1 MNTSSPA
8 HKMAVAFA
16 RVLRGAG
23 IEVPLDSVIVF
34 VSALSKVGLENRDD
48 VYWAA
53 YATLIRRHE
62 DSQIFDRAFA
72 IFWDQLIAVDTATYE
87 QQTESVTLLI
97 DSEDANNDDSN
108 AAPVNEDENTIA

>member
-16 RVLRGAG
+16 RILRGAG
-23 IEVPLDSVIVF
+23 IDVPLDSVIVF

-53 YATLIRRHE
+53 YATLIRRH
-62 DSQIFDRAFA
+62 
-72 IFWDQLIAVDTATYE
+72 
-87 QQTESVTLLI
+87 
-97 DSEDANNDDSN
+97 
-108 AAPVNEDENTIA
+108 